1 MIRILALTAMDNSA
15 DLNGAAGRLRAEH
28 GDLCSIQKFY
38 FNDFESHSASLE
50 PVREA
55 VAAADIILI
64 DVRSDTRLGRSLPDM
79 LAGQNKTVAVL
90 IAVSNEIFALT
101 RMGAFSGAMM
111 FKPGQDRSFSITD
124 YIRIKKF
131 SALGRKLSSLLP
143 LRMVR
148 DMNRWMLI
156 QEYYAQGGADNLYNM
171 LLTLLKYYGGCG
183 QIKRIEKPRSVPAWG
198 LYCPG
203 KGTFTARAAYERA
216 IGFDPQR
223 PTVAVLMHGG
233 MHFSDTVPIIDLL
246 YEHLRSRV
254 NVLNIFSSVE
264 ANMEALRS
272 CCEGI
277 DLLVTM
283 QYFRL
288 WGGPYGGDP
297 DVIYQFLREHDVP
310 LMVGVRAFE
319 TDLDSWRT
327 GACGLSPI
335 ETVLAVTLPELDGA
349 VEPFMLGALEVVD
362 EGAIG
367 RVKRQAAIPER
378 VERFSARVL
387 KWLALRAKPAQQKK
401 IALLCYSY
409 PPGEHSLAGAGYL
422 DVFASLERMLE
433 RLRAHGYNVQIPDG
447 SLKDFFLS
455 HGIVN
460 SPVYQQPGGL
470 RVPLARY
477 GQWFRTLPESVQQQV
492 IDAWGLPPGDVMVD
506 GTDLLVPG
514 AILGNIFIGV
524 QPARGDHEKSD
535 SLYHNKALVPH
546 HQYLA
551 FYCWL
556 EQEFDADA
564 ILHFGTHG
572 TLEFLPGKEVALSG
586 ECFPDILLGSL
597 PNIYYYWVG
606 NPSEATIAK
615 RRGYALCVSHA
626 SPPMTSSGLYEDY
639 LLLEDLLAQHAREP
653 GAETL
658 EAIQAVARELH
669 LPLEPH
675 DLQREL
681 YRIKSR
687 LIPHGLHVL
696 DKHCSDYEKRDLV
709 LGALQFER
717 EQPSIFTLCAR
728 ELGLDWQAIKHT
740 PEAER
745 VREAGA
751 QALDALLAGAVP
763 PWCDAAYCQY
773 VADLQKRFDFSA
785 ESAGLL
791 RALDGRYVFPARA
804 GDPLRDPD
812 VYPTGRGMYAFDPR
826 RIPTP
831 AAQARG
837 GRAAEKLLGAYYGKH
852 GAYPSTV
859 AIILWGFETMK
870 TGGDTIAMILHLL
883 GVRIR
888 HRASAWLKDLEVIPL
903 SELGRP
909 RIDVL
914 VSMCGI
920 FRDTFGTHI
929 DLISR
934 ACALAAA
941 QDEAA
946 EDNYIRRH
954 CQSLPDACD
963 GALPLRLFGPA
974 PDQYATDLPALIET
988 GSWHSEDEL
997 GNAFAAAMCHAYTG
1011 GNSGRNP
1018 QALKSMLG
1026 SVALIAQERDGS
1038 EYDVTDLDHYYEFM
1052 GGMARAAATCGAES
1066 ADIVVVD
1073 QAGDDT
1079 DVEELASVVERA
1091 ARTRTLNPR
1100 WLEGMLAHD
1109 FHGGKIVKD
1118 RVEYLLGLAATTHAV
1133 ESWVFDKAAERLIF
1147 DDTMLSRL
1155 ERNNPYATQR
1165 MAAVLLES
1173 NRRGYWQATGE
1184 QLEKLRDIM
1193 LALEGGLE

>member
-1 MIRILALTAMDNSA
+1 VIRILALTAMDNSS
-15 DLNGAAGRLRAEH
+15 DLNAAAGRLLAEH

-38 FNDFESHSASLE
+38 FNDVESHSASLE

-64 DVRSDTRLGRSLPDM
+64 DVRSDTRLGRILPDM
-79 LAGQNKTVAVL
+79 LAGHNKTVVVL
-90 IAVSNEIFALT
+90 IAASNEVFALT
-101 RMGAFSGAMM
+101 NMGAFSGSMM

-124 YIRIKKF
+124 YIRVKKF
-131 SALGRKLSSLLP
+131 SALGRKLSGLLP
-143 LRMVR
+143 VRMLR
-148 DMNRWMLI
+148 DMNRWMLV

-171 LLTLLKYYGGCG
+171 LLVLLKHYGGCA
-183 QIKRIEKPRSVPAWG
+183 QIKKIAQPRSVPAWG

-203 KGTFTARAAYERA
+203 RGTFTDRASCERA

-233 MHFSDTVPIIDLL
+233 MHFSDTLPVVDLL
-246 YEHLRSRV
+246 YARLRAQV
-254 NVLNIFSSVE
+254 NVLIIFSSVE
-264 ANMEALRS
+264 ANMDALRA
-272 CCEGI
+272 CCDGI
-277 DLLVTM
+277 DLLITM

-297 DVIYQFLREHDVP
+297 EVIYQFLRERDVP
-310 LMVGVRAFE
+310 LLVGVRAFE
-319 TDLDSWRT
+319 TDLESWLS
-327 GACGLSPI
+327 GSSGLSPI

-362 EGAIG
+362 DGAIG
-367 RVKRQAAIPER
+367 RVKRQAALPGR
-378 VERFSARVL
+378 VERFGERIL
-387 KWLALRAKPAQQKK
+387 KWLALRTKPAQQKK

-433 RLRAHGYNVQIPDG
+433 RLRSHGYDVHIPDDG
-447 SLKDFFLS
+447 LKNFFLS

-460 SPVYQQPGGL
+460 SPVYQHPGGI
-470 RVPLARY
+470 RVPLAHY
-477 GQWFRTLPESVQQQV
+477 EQWFGTLPQSVQQQV
-492 IDAWGLPPGDVMVD
+492 IDAWGLPPGTVMVD
-506 GTDLLVPG
+506 GPDLLVPG
-514 AILGNIFIGV
+514 AVLGNIFIGV
-524 QPARGDHEKSD
+524 QPARGDHEKND
-535 SLYHNKALVPH
+535 SLYHDKALVPH

-556 EQEFDADA
+556 EQEFNADA
-564 ILHFGTHG
+564 VVHFGTHG

-626 SPPMTSSGLYEDY
+626 SPSMTPSGLYEDY
-639 LLLEDLLAQHAREP
+639 LVLEDLLEQYARDP

-658 EAIQAVARELH
+658 EAIQAVSRELH
-669 LPLEPH
+669 LPPETSELA
-675 DLQREL
+675 REL
-681 YRIKSR
+681 YRMKSR

-696 DKHCSDYEKRDLV
+696 DAQYSDHQLRDLM

-717 EQPSIFTLCAR
+717 EQPSIFTLTAR
-728 ELGLDWQAIKHT
+728 ALGRDWKTIKHT
-740 PEAER
+740 PEEER
-745 VREAGA
+745 VREAAA
-751 QALDALLAGAVP
+751 QALDAILDNNPP
-763 PWCDAAYCQY
+763 PWCDADYLHY
-773 VADLQKRFDFSA
+773 VHALRQRFDFSA

-826 RIPTP
+826 LIPTP
-831 AAQARG
+831 AAQVRG
-837 GRAAEKLLGAYYGKH
+837 TRAAEKLLGTYHAKH
-852 GAYPSTV
+852 GAWPATV
-859 AIILWGFETMK
+859 GIILWGFETMK

-888 HRASAWLKDLEVIPL
+888 HRASAWLKELELIPL
-903 SELGRP
+903 AELGRP

-934 ACALAAA
+934 ACALAAE
-941 QDEAA
+941 QDEPP
-946 EDNYIRRH
+946 EQNFIRRH
-954 CQSLPDACD
+954 CQNLPDACE
-963 GALPLRLFGPA
+963 AAMPLRLFGPA

-988 GSWHSEDEL
+988 GMWQSEDEL
-997 GNAFAAAMCHAYTG
+997 GNAFAASMNHAYTG
-1011 GNSGRNP
+1011 GSSSKNS
-1018 QALKSMLG
+1018 QALESMLG

-1052 GGMARAAATCGAES
+1052 GGMARAAAACGAES
-1066 ADIVVVD
+1066 ADIMVVD

-1147 DDTMLSRL
+1147 DDSMRARL

-1165 MAAVLLES
+1165 MAEVLLES
-1173 NRRGYWQATGE
+1173 NRRGYWQASDE
-1184 QLEKLRDIM
+1184 QIKKLRDLM